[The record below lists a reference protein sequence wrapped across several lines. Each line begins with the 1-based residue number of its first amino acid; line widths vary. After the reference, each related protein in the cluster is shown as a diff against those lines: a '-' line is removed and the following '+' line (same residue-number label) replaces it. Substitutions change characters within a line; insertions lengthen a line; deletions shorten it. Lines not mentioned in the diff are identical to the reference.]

1 MAETQGSFY
10 KIYVNY
16 FVQNDSWEKIN
27 EPNFFIVPID
37 YSNLN
42 DVKVKD
48 IYDNF
53 PLKGAMNYY
62 LRFFLEDK
70 EKNM

>member
-16 FVQNDSWEKIN
+16 FVQNDSWEKII

-70 EKNM
+70 EKNL

>member
-1 MAETQGSFY
+1 MAETQGNFY

-16 FVQNDSWEKIN
+16 FVQNDSWEKIS

>member
-1 MAETQGSFY
+1 M
-10 KIYVNY
+10 NY